1 MAKKTNI
8 CNNSLKY
15 KCGIFKIL
23 KESPTPNDILVCFG
37 DKEYFTYADIIDLFG
52 DDKKIVI
59 DLSIAKLILNKK
71 IKEENNR
78 YYLNK

>member
-37 DKEYFTYADIIDLFG
+37 NKEYFWIST
-52 DDKKIVI
+52 
-59 DLSIAKLILNKK
+59 NK
-71 IKEENNR
+71 N
-78 YYLNK
+78 L